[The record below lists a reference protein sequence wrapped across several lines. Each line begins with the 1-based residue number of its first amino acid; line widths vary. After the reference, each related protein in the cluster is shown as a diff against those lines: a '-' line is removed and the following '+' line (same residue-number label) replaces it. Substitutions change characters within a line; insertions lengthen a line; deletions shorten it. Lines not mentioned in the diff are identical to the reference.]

1 MAVAAAVSAQ
11 LFGFTRPHDQGWTQV
26 WLLLLA
32 LALSALIGFE
42 REARHKDAGLRTN
55 TIIGVAAALIMEVSK
70 FGFGDVIGNG
80 VTLDPSRVAAQIVSG
95 IGFIGAGL
103 IFVRRDSVRG
113 LTTAAVVWLTAAVG
127 MACGAGLVVLAV
139 VVTGLY
145 LVVVFVFT
153 SVERLMPRSRN
164 GPARLHVRFSPD
176 ETSVSEVLAICE
188 RMGFAVARVT
198 TERTT
203 SVIEPVDGGTVERPS
218 AAVDLELRGG
228 RPIVEVASH
237 VADLDGVTQVSTEQ
251 SRPPW

>member
-1 MAVAAAVSAQ
+1 MGATAAVAAQ
-11 LFGFTRPHDQGWTQV
+11 LFGSTRPHDQGWSQI
-26 WLLLLA
+26 WLLLVA
-32 LALSALIGFE
+32 LALSAAIGFE
-42 REARHKDAGLRTN
+42 RETRHKDAGLRTH

-80 VTLDPSRVAAQIVSG
+80 VQLDPSRVAAQIVSG

-113 LTTAAVVWLTAAVG
+113 LTTAAIVWLTASVG
-127 MACGAGLVVLAV
+127 MACGAGLVVLAM

-145 LVVVFVFT
+145 LFIVYVFT
-153 SVERLMPRSRN
+153 AVERLMSRSRN
-164 GPARLHVRFSPD
+164 GPGRLQVQFLPD
-176 ETSVSEVLAICE
+176 ETSISEVLGICE
-188 RMGFAVARVT
+188 QMDFAVARVT

-203 SVIEPVDGGTVERPS
+203 PVMAPADGGMERRPS
-218 AAVDLELRGG
+218 AQVELELIGR

-251 SRPPW
+251 SRPPM